1 MSKLGAGYKERVK
14 LLVLDVTSDAS
25 VQAALAV
32 VKKEHGKIH
41 GLVNNAGGMGGG
53 AKNTI
58 DLNLYGVKRVC
69 EAFAPIMEDGGRIV
83 QVWMRMRWT
92 KVSI

>member
-41 GLVNNAGGMGGG
+41 GLVNNAGGNGGG

-83 QVWMRMRWT
+83 QVGMGWT
-92 KVSI
+92 KV